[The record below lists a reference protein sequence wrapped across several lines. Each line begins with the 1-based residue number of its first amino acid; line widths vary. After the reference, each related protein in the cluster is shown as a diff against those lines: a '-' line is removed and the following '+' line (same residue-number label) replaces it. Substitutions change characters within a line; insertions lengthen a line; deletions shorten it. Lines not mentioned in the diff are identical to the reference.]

1 MRRLYV
7 ACAAALVVLGL
18 MAGVA
23 SAARSGGTFNFVLP
37 YGGDV
42 LTLDAHK
49 TPNTNDQIV
58 TININRS
65 LYSWDENA
73 NRPKLE
79 LGEKVDVSAD
89 GLTYKIALRK
99 GVKFHNGRQMTAD
112 DIIWSYERVMNAK
125 TASPAARYVR
135 IIKGAKDFEEGKAP
149 KIAGLRKVDDFT
161 LEIVMDRPV
170 DPAYS
175 LYEGGTAILPKEEV
189 EKKGD
194 AFGAE
199 PVGLGPF
206 KFSKWVKGSEVV
218 LIKNADYFEKGKP
231 YLDKVVYKIM
241 PEGAARDAA
250 FRAKELDAT
259 VVGSAQYP
267 VYKADPQI
275 SKNMVEVAE
284 LFTRMIGFNP
294 NYEPF
299 KNKLVRQAI
308 NHAIDSKLIIS
319 RLLKDKAYPAVGY
332 LPNTSPAFDPKA
344 KGYEYNVEKAKALM
358 KEAGYEKGFT
368 FECLGTSNESWG
380 IPVVEAL
387 MPFLRAI
394 NITVTPQQ
402 VEGAALAPRLQKLDY
417 QAFIWSVSSGAGGDS
432 LQALARWESKN
443 PPTAGNFVT
452 YNSPEFDKLLE
463 AARKER
469 DIAKR
474 NDILRKADAIFKDDA
489 PIWFFNYNKAVIAHQ
504 PWVKGIKPVAIEL
517 MYQDLVDLWIDESS
531 PAGKGEVAG
540 C

>member
-1 MRRLYV
+1 MKKLCV
-7 ACAAALVVLGL
+7 IGVTVVLLTGVW
-18 MAGVA
+18 AGVG

-65 LYSWDENA
+65 LYSWDESA

-99 GVKFHNGRQMTAD
+99 NVKFHNGRQMTAD
-112 DIIWSYERVMNAK
+112 DIIWSYERVMK
-125 TASPAARYVR
+125 IKSPAARYVR
-135 IIKGAKDFEEGKAP
+135 IIKGAKDFEEDKAP
-149 KIAGLRKVDDFT
+149 RIAGLRKIDNFT
-161 LEIVMDRPV
+161 LEIGMEQPV

-175 LYEGGTAILPKEEV
+175 LYEGGTAILPKEDV

-194 AFGAE
+194 AFGSD

-206 KFSKWVKGSEVV
+206 KFQKWVKGSEVV
-218 LIKNADYFEKGKP
+218 VVKNPDYFEKGKP

-267 VYKADPQI
+267 VYLADPQI

-299 KNKLVRQAI
+299 KKKEVRQAI
-308 NHAIDSKLIIS
+308 NHAIDTKLIIE
-319 RLLKDKAYPAVGY
+319 RLLKGKAFQAVSY
-332 LPNTSPAFDPKA
+332 LPSTSPAFDAKA

-358 KEAGYEKGFT
+358 KQAGYEQGFT
-368 FECLGTSNESWG
+368 FECIGTNNESWG
-380 IPVVEAL
+380 IPVVEAI

-394 NITVTPQQ
+394 NVTVKPQQ

-417 QAFIWSVSSGAGGDS
+417 QAYIWSLSSGAGGDS

-443 PPTAGNFVT
+443 PPSAGNFVT
-452 YNSPEFDKLLE
+452 YNNPEFDKLLE

-474 NDILRKADAIFKDDA
+474 NEILRKADAIFKDDA

-517 MYQDLVDLWIDESS
+517 MYQDLTDLWIDESS
-531 PAGKGEVAG
+531 PRAKEK
-540 C
+540 

>member
-1 MRRLYV
+1 MRKMLV
-7 ACAAALVVLGL
+7 VSALALVLVG
-18 MAGVA
+18 MATGA
-23 SAARSGGTFNFVLP
+23 GWAARSGGTFNFVLP

-79 LGEKVDVSAD
+79 LGDKVDVSAD
-89 GLTYKIALRK
+89 GLVYRIALKK

-112 DIIWSYERVMNAK
+112 DIIWSYERIVNAK

-135 IIKGAKDFEEGKAP
+135 IIKGAKDYEEGKAP
-149 KIAGLRKVDDFT
+149 RIAGLRKIDDFT
-161 LEIVMDRPV
+161 LEIIMERPV

-206 KFSKWVKGSEVV
+206 KFSRWVKGSEVV
-218 LIKNADYFEKGKP
+218 VLKNSDYFEKGKP

-250 FRAKELDAT
+250 FRARELDAT
-259 VVGSAQYP
+259 VVGAQQYP
-267 VYKADPQI
+267 PYKADPVI
-275 SKNMVEVAE
+275 SKNLVEVAE
-284 LFTRMIGFNP
+284 LFTRLIGFNQK
-294 NYEPF
+294 YEPF
-299 KNKLVRQAI
+299 AKKEVRQAI
-308 NHAIDSKLIIS
+308 NYAIDSKLIIE
-319 RLLKDKAYPAVGY
+319 RLLKGKAYPAVGY
-332 LPNTSPAFDPKA
+332 LPSTSPAFDPNA
-344 KGYEYNVEKAKALM
+344 KGYDYNPDKAKALM
-358 KEAGYEKGFT
+358 KQAGYENGFT
-368 FECLGTSNESWG
+368 FECIGTSNESWG

-387 MPFLRAI
+387 MPFLKAI
-394 NITVTPQQ
+394 NVTVKPQQ

-417 QAFIWSVSSGAGGDS
+417 QAFIWSVGSGSGGDA
-432 LQALARWESKN
+432 LQALARWESTN

-452 YNSPEFDKLLE
+452 YKNPDFDNLLE

-469 DIAKR
+469 DISKR
-474 NDILRKADAIFKDDA
+474 NEILRKADALFRDDA

-517 MYQDLVDLWIDESS
+517 MYQDLVDLWLDDSS
-531 PAGKGEVAG
+531 PRAKEK
-540 C
+540 

>member
-7 ACAAALVVLGL
+7 ACAAALLVLGL

-218 LIKNADYFEKGKP
+218 VTKNADYFEKGKP

-284 LFTRMIGFNP
+284 LFTRLIGFNP

-344 KGYEYNVEKAKALM
+344 TGYEYNVEKAKALM

-394 NITVTPQQ
+394 NITVKPQQ

-474 NDILRKADAIFKDDA
+474 NDILRKADATFKDDA

-517 MYQDLVDLWIDESS
+517 MYQDLVDLWVDESS
-531 PAGKGEVAG
+531 PRAKEK
-540 C
+540 

>member
-1 MRRLYV
+1 MKRF
-7 ACAAALVVLGL
+7 C
-18 MAGVA
+18 VA
-23 SAARSGGTFNFVLP
+23 SAVALLLLGTLTGVGVAARSGGTFNFVLP

-65 LYSWDENA
+65 LYAWDDSA

-89 GLTYKIALRK
+89 GLTYKIALHK
-99 GVKFHNGRQMTAD
+99 NVKFHNGRQMTAD
-112 DIIWSYERVMNAK
+112 DIIWSYERVMNSK

-135 IIKGAKDFEEGKAP
+135 IIKGAKEFEEGKAQ
-149 KIAGLRKVDDFT
+149 KIAGLRKIDDFH
-161 LEIVMDRPV
+161 LEITMDRPV

-194 AFGAE
+194 AFGID

-206 KFSKWVKGSEVV
+206 KFQKWVKGSEVV
-218 LIKNADYFEKGKP
+218 LVKNPDYFEKGKP
-231 YLDKVVYKIM
+231 YLDKVVYKVM

-275 SKNMVEVAE
+275 SKNMVEVPE
-284 LFTRMIGFNP
+284 LFTRLIGFNP

-299 KNKLVRQAI
+299 KKKEVRQAI
-308 NHAIDSKLIIS
+308 NYAIDAKLIID
-319 RLLKDKAYPAVGY
+319 RLLKGKAYPAVGY
-332 LPNTSPAFDPKA
+332 LPSTSPAFDAKA

-358 KEAGYEKGFT
+358 KQAGYEQGFT
-368 FECLGTSNESWG
+368 FECIGTSNEAWG

-387 MPFLRAI
+387 MPFLKAI
-394 NITVTPQQ
+394 NITVKPQQ

-432 LQALARWESKN
+432 LQALARWESTN

-452 YNSPEFDKLLE
+452 YNNAEFDKLLE

-469 DIAKR
+469 DVAKR
-474 NDILRKADAIFKDDA
+474 NDTLRKADAIFKDDA
-489 PIWFFNYNKAVIAHQ
+489 PIWFFNYNKAAIAHQ
-504 PWVKGIKPVAIEL
+504 PWVKGIKPVAIEM
-517 MYQDLVDLWIDESS
+517 MYQDLTDLWIDESS
-531 PAGKGEVAG
+531 PRAKEK
-540 C
+540 

>member
-135 IIKGAKDFEEGKAP
+135 IIKGAKDFEDGKAP

-206 KFSKWVKGSEVV
+206 KFFKWVKGSEVV

-308 NHAIDSKLIIS
+308 NYAIDSKLIIQ

-332 LPNTSPAFDPKA
+332 LPQHVPGVRSQ
-344 KGYEYNVEKAKALM
+344 GQGVR
-358 KEAGYEKGFT
+358 
-368 FECLGTSNESWG
+368 
-380 IPVVEAL
+380 VQ
-387 MPFLRAI
+387 RR
-394 NITVTPQQ
+394 
-402 VEGAALAPRLQKLDY
+402 EGQ
-417 QAFIWSVSSGAGGDS
+417 GA
-432 LQALARWESKN
+432 
-443 PPTAGNFVT
+443 
-452 YNSPEFDKLLE
+452 
-463 AARKER
+463 
-469 DIAKR
+469 
-474 NDILRKADAIFKDDA
+474 
-489 PIWFFNYNKAVIAHQ
+489 
-504 PWVKGIKPVAIEL
+504 
-517 MYQDLVDLWIDESS
+517 
-531 PAGKGEVAG
+531 
-540 C
+540 

>member
-112 DIIWSYERVMNAK
+112 DIIWSYERMMNAK

-161 LEIVMDRPV
+161 LEITMDRPV

-206 KFSKWVKGSEVV
+206 KFAKWVKGSEVV
-218 LIKNADYFEKGKP
+218 LTKNADYFEKGKP

-241 PEGAARDAA
+241 PEGAARDVA

-299 KNKLVRQAI
+299 KNKQVRQAI

-319 RLLKDKAYPAVGY
+319 AAAQGQGFPLRGLSAHHLAGLRPEGQGVRVQRREGQGADERGGVRKGVHLRVHRHEQRVLGHPGRRGDHA
-332 LPNTSPAFDPKA
+332 LP
-344 KGYEYNVEKAKALM
+344 
-358 KEAGYEKGFT
+358 EADQRHG
-368 FECLGTSNESWG
+368 
-380 IPVVEAL
+380 EAAAG
-387 MPFLRAI
+387 RGR
-394 NITVTPQQ
+394 
-402 VEGAALAPRLQKLDY
+402 GAGDRIRKLDY

-432 LQALARWESKN
+432 LQALERW
-443 PPTAGNFVT
+443 
-452 YNSPEFDKLLE
+452 
-463 AARKER
+463 
-469 DIAKR
+469 
-474 NDILRKADAIFKDDA
+474 
-489 PIWFFNYNKAVIAHQ
+489 
-504 PWVKGIKPVAIEL
+504 
-517 MYQDLVDLWIDESS
+517 
-531 PAGKGEVAG
+531 
-540 C
+540 

>member
-1 MRRLYV
+1 MRKMLV
-7 ACAAALVVLGL
+7 ICAVVLVVLSVMTGI
-18 MAGVA
+18 GWT
-23 SAARSGGTFNFVLP
+23 ARSGGTFNFVLP

-42 LTLDAHK
+42 LTLDPHK

-58 TININRS
+58 TINIHRS
-65 LYSWDENA
+65 LYNWDDDK

-79 LGEKVDVSAD
+79 LGDKVDVSAD
-89 GLTYKIALRK
+89 GLVYKIALKK

-112 DIIWSYERVMNAK
+112 DVIWSYERVMNGK

-135 IIKGAKDFEEGKAP
+135 IIKGAKEYEEGKAP
-149 KIAGLRKVDDFT
+149 KIAGLRKIDDFT
-161 LEIVMDRPV
+161 LEITMDRPV

-189 EKKGD
+189 EKRGD
-194 AFGAE
+194 AFGME
-199 PVGLGPF
+199 PIGLGPF
-206 KFSKWVKGSEVV
+206 KFVKWVKGSEIV
-218 LIKNADYFEKGKP
+218 LTKNPDYYEKGKP
-231 YLDKVVYKIM
+231 YLDKVVYKMM
-241 PEGAARDAA
+241 PEGAARDVA

-275 SKNMVEVAE
+275 SKNMVEEAE
-284 LFTRMIGFNP
+284 LFTRLIGFNP

-299 KNKLVRQAI
+299 KHKQVRQAI
-308 NHAIDSKLIIS
+308 NYAIDSKLIIN

-332 LPNTSPAFDPKA
+332 LPSTSPAFDPKA

-368 FECLGTSNESWG
+368 FECIGTNNESWG
-380 IPVVEAL
+380 TPVVEAL
-387 MPFLRAI
+387 MPFLKAI
-394 NITVTPQQ
+394 NITVKPQQ

-432 LQALARWESKN
+432 LQSLARWESKN

-452 YNSPEFDKLLE
+452 YNNPEFDKLLE

-474 NDILRKADAIFKDDA
+474 NEILKKADAQFREDA
-489 PIWFFNYNKAVIAHQ
+489 PIWFFNYNKAVVAHQ
-504 PWVKGIKPVAIEL
+504 PWVHGIKPVAIEM
-517 MYQDLVDLWIDESS
+517 MYQDLTDLWIDDAS
-531 PAGKGEVAG
+531 PRAKEK
-540 C
+540 

>member
-1 MRRLYV
+1 MKRF
-7 ACAAALVVLGL
+7 C
-18 MAGVA
+18 VA
-23 SAARSGGTFNFVLP
+23 SALALLLLGTLTGVGDAARSGGTFNFVLP

-65 LYSWDENA
+65 LYSWDDNA
-73 NRPKLE
+73 NRPQLE
-79 LGEKVDVSAD
+79 LGEKVDVSSD
-89 GLTYKIALRK
+89 GLVYKIALKK

-112 DIIWSYERVMNAK
+112 DIIWSYERVMSPK

-135 IIKGAKDFEEGKAP
+135 IIKGAKEFEEGKAQ
-149 KIAGLRKVDDFT
+149 KIAGLRKIDDFT
-161 LEIVMDRPV
+161 LEIAMDRPV

-189 EKKGD
+189 EKRGD
-194 AFGAE
+194 AFGTD

-206 KFSKWVKGSEVV
+206 KFQKWVKGSEVV
-218 LIKNADYFEKGKP
+218 VVKNPDYFEKGKP
-231 YLDKVVYKIM
+231 YLDKVVYKVM

-275 SKNMVEVAE
+275 SKNIVEVPE
-284 LFTRMIGFNP
+284 LFTRLIGFNP

-299 KNKLVRQAI
+299 KKKEVRQAI
-308 NHAIDSKLIIS
+308 NYAIDAKLIID
-319 RLLKDKAYPAVGY
+319 RLLKGKAYPAVGY
-332 LPNTSPAFDPKA
+332 LPSTSPAFDPKA

-358 KEAGYEKGFT
+358 KQAGYEQGFT
-368 FECLGTSNESWG
+368 FECIGTSNEAWG
-380 IPVVEAL
+380 TPVVEAL
-387 MPFLRAI
+387 MPFLKAI
-394 NITVTPQQ
+394 NVTVKPQQ

-452 YNSPEFDKLLE
+452 YNNPEFDKLLE

-469 DIAKR
+469 DAAKR

-489 PIWFFNYNKAVIAHQ
+489 PIWFFNYNKAAIAHQ
-504 PWVKGIKPVAIEL
+504 PWVKGIKPVAIEM
-517 MYQDLVDLWIDESS
+517 MYQDLTDLWIEESS
-531 PAGKGEVAG
+531 PRAKEK
-540 C
+540 

>member
-135 IIKGAKDFEEGKAP
+135 IIKGAKDFEDGKAP

-161 LEIVMDRPV
+161 LENRHGSTGRSRLLALRGGHRH
-170 DPAYS
+170 PAQGR
-175 LYEGGTAILPKEEV
+175 GG
-189 EKKGD
+189 EKRRRLRG
-194 AFGAE
+194 GL
-199 PVGLGPF
+199 VGLGPF
-206 KFSKWVKGSEVV
+206 KFFKWVKGSEVV

-241 PEGAARDAA
+241 PEAPPAMPPSGPRSWMPRWSAR
-250 FRAKELDAT
+250 RST
-259 VVGSAQYP
+259 PCTGPTPRSP
-267 VYKADPQI
+267 R
-275 SKNMVEVAE
+275 
-284 LFTRMIGFNP
+284 TWWRWP
-294 NYEPF
+294 NC
-299 KNKLVRQAI
+299 
-308 NHAIDSKLIIS
+308 
-319 RLLKDKAYPAVGY
+319 
-332 LPNTSPAFDPKA
+332 SPA
-344 KGYEYNVEKAKALM
+344 
-358 KEAGYEKGFT
+358 
-368 FECLGTSNESWG
+368 
-380 IPVVEAL
+380 
-387 MPFLRAI
+387 
-394 NITVTPQQ
+394 
-402 VEGAALAPRLQKLDY
+402 
-417 QAFIWSVSSGAGGDS
+417 
-432 LQALARWESKN
+432 
-443 PPTAGNFVT
+443 
-452 YNSPEFDKLLE
+452 
-463 AARKER
+463 
-469 DIAKR
+469 
-474 NDILRKADAIFKDDA
+474 
-489 PIWFFNYNKAVIAHQ
+489 
-504 PWVKGIKPVAIEL
+504 
-517 MYQDLVDLWIDESS
+517 
-531 PAGKGEVAG
+531 
-540 C
+540 